1 MDEALSPDHSG
12 TSAEAVKNENCRVS
26 MTEKSEGLEATASP
40 SIFEPADEFSYMV
53 TFDGD
58 DDSQNPLNWSRFR
71 KWTMVAVLSSASLVA
86 YEFP

>member
-12 TSAEAVKNENCRVS
+12 TSAEAVKNENCHVS
-26 MTEKSEGLEATASP
+26 MTEKLEGLEATASP

-58 DDSQNPLNWSRFR
+58 HDSQNPLNWPRSRN
-71 KWTMVAVLSSASLVA
+71 
-86 YEFP
+86 